1 MAIKDWYKL
10 TFQIES
16 DLEEIIIWQLNELG
30 IFSFSFEYLIKTENK
45 KEVNIWLPIDD
56 WGKTSRSGFEKIIS
70 KLLNI
75 NDPKNQF
82 FDWSIIKEEDWLT
95 SWKKYW
101 APALVGNHLLILPC
115 WINLNEKFKD
125 KQIIKIDPGAAF
137 GTGSHPSTYLCL
149 EKMENILFTD
159 KKVLD
164 IGSGSGILSVA
175 ARLLGAKEVCAVD
188 NDYLA
193 INSTNSNFQL
203 NFGNLKNL
211 NTYLGSFNEV
221 ILKNQLKQF
230 DFVLC
235 NILAEVIK
243 EMIPN
248 IYKCLRNNGEVIF
261 SGILNSQKDEIIQT
275 LIKNDLNLLDVST
288 RKDWACITAKK
299 PAIQPKYKFFLWILF
314 NTFYCVIF
322 YFKISHIVLIDVKN
336 VFDRY

>member
-1 MAIKDWYKL
+1 METKDWYKL
-10 TFQIES
+10 TFLIES
-16 DLEEIIIWQLNELG
+16 DSEEIIIWKLNELG
-30 IFSFSFEYLIKTENK
+30 IFSFSFEYLIKNENN
-45 KEVNIWLPIDD
+45 KEVNIWLPVDD
-56 WGKTSRSGFEKIIS
+56 WGDSSRCDFEKIIS

-75 NDPKNQF
+75 NAPENEF

-101 APALVGNHLLILPC
+101 APELVGNHLLILPC
-115 WINLNEKFKD
+115 WMNPNEKFKD
-125 KQIIKIDPGAAF
+125 KKIIKIDPGAAF

-149 EKMENILFTD
+149 EKMENILFSD
-159 KKVLD
+159 KKILD

-193 INSTNSNFQL
+193 INSTKSNFQL
-203 NFGNLKNL
+203 NFGDLNNLS
-211 NTYLGSFNEV
+211 TYLGSFNEV

-243 EMIPN
+243 GMIPN

-261 SGILNSQKDEIIQT
+261 SGILNSQKDEIIKI
-275 LIKNDLNLLDVST
+275 LIQNDLKLLDVST
-288 RKDWACITAKK
+288 RKDWACISAQKASDPT
-299 PAIQPKYKFFLWILF
+299 
-314 NTFYCVIF
+314 
-322 YFKISHIVLIDVKN
+322 
-336 VFDRY
+336 

>member
-1 MAIKDWYKL
+1 METKDWYKL
-10 TFQIES
+10 TFLIES
-16 DLEEIIIWQLNELG
+16 DSEEIIIWKLNELG
-30 IFSFSFEYLIKTENK
+30 IFSFSFEYLIKNENK

-56 WGKTSRSGFEKIIS
+56 WGESSRSDFEKIIIE
-70 KLLNI
+70 LLNI
-75 NDPKNQF
+75 NLPKNEF

-101 APALVGNHLLILPC
+101 APELVGNHFLILPC
-115 WINLNEKFKD
+115 WINLSEKFKD

-149 EKMENILFTD
+149 EKMENSLFSD
-159 KKVLD
+159 KKVID

-193 INSTNSNFQL
+193 INSTKSNFQL
-203 NFGNLKNL
+203 NFGNLNKL

-221 ILKNQLKQF
+221 ILKNQLEQF

-235 NILAEVIK
+235 NILADVIK
-243 EMIPN
+243 GMIPN

-261 SGILNSQKDEIIQT
+261 SGILNSQKDEIIKI
-275 LIKNDLNLLDVST
+275 LIQHDLKLLDVST
-288 RKDWACITAKK
+288 RKDWACISAQKASNPT
-299 PAIQPKYKFFLWILF
+299 
-314 NTFYCVIF
+314 
-322 YFKISHIVLIDVKN
+322 
-336 VFDRY
+336 

>member
-10 TFQIES
+10 TFLIES
-16 DLEEIIIWQLNELG
+16 DSEEIIIWKLNELG
-30 IFSFSFEYLIKTENK
+30 IFSFSFEYLMKTENK
-45 KEVNIWLPIDD
+45 KEVNIWLPINEWDES
-56 WGKTSRSGFEKIIS
+56 SRSDFEKIIC

-75 NDPKNQF
+75 NDSINKF
-82 FDWSIIKEEDWLT
+82 FDWSVIKEEDWLT

-101 APALVGNHLLILPC
+101 APELVGNHLLILPC
-115 WINLNEKFKD
+115 WMNLNEKFKD
-125 KQIIKIDPGAAF
+125 KKIIKIDPGAAF

-149 EKMENILFTD
+149 EKMENILFSD

-175 ARLLGAKEVCAVD
+175 AKLLGAEEVCAVD

-243 EMIPN
+243 EMIPT
-248 IYKCLRNNGEVIF
+248 IYKCLKNNGEVIF
-261 SGILNSQKDEIIQT
+261 SGILNSQKDEIIKI
-275 LIKNDLNLLDVST
+275 LIQNDLKLLDVST
-288 RKDWACITAKK
+288 RKDWACISAQKTSD
-299 PAIQPKYKFFLWILF
+299 PI
-314 NTFYCVIF
+314 
-322 YFKISHIVLIDVKN
+322 
-336 VFDRY
+336 

>member
-10 TFQIES
+10 TFLIES
-16 DLEEIIIWQLNELG
+16 DSEEMIIWKLNELG
-30 IFSFSFEYLIKTENK
+30 IFSFSLEYLIKNENK
-45 KEVNIWLPIDD
+45 KEVNIWLPVDD
-56 WGKTSRSGFEKIIS
+56 WGESSWCDFEKIIS

-75 NDPKNQF
+75 NAPKNQI

-101 APALVGNHLLILPC
+101 APELVGNHLLILPC
-115 WINLNEKFKD
+115 WMNLNEKFKD
-125 KQIIKIDPGAAF
+125 KKTIKIDPGAAF

-149 EKMENILFTD
+149 EKMENIFFSD
-159 KKVLD
+159 KKILD

-175 ARLLGAKEVCAVD
+175 ARLLGAKEVYAVD

-193 INSTNSNFQL
+193 INSTKSNFQL
-203 NFGNLKNL
+203 NFGDLNNL

-221 ILKNQLKQF
+221 ILKNQLTQF

-243 EMIPN
+243 GMIPN

-261 SGILNSQKDEIIQT
+261 SGILISQKDEIIKI
-275 LIKNDLNLLDVST
+275 LIQNDLKLLDVST
-288 RKDWACITAKK
+288 RKDWACISAQKTSD
-299 PAIQPKYKFFLWILF
+299 PI
-314 NTFYCVIF
+314 
-322 YFKISHIVLIDVKN
+322 
-336 VFDRY
+336 

>member
-10 TFQIES
+10 TFLIES
-16 DLEEIIIWQLNELG
+16 DSEEIIIWKLNELG
-30 IFSFSFEYLIKTENK
+30 IFSFSFEYLIKNENK
-45 KEVNIWLPIDD
+45 KKVNIWLPVRD
-56 WGKTSRSGFEKIIS
+56 WGESSRSGFEKIIS

-75 NDPKNQF
+75 KDSKNQF

-101 APALVGNHLLILPC
+101 APELVGDHFLILPC

-125 KQIIKIDPGAAF
+125 KKIIKIDPGAAF

-149 EKMENILFTD
+149 EKMENILFSD
-159 KKVLD
+159 KKTLD

-175 ARLLGAKEVCAVD
+175 ARLLGAKEVYAVD

-193 INSTNSNFQL
+193 INSTKSNFQL
-203 NFGNLKNL
+203 NFGDLNNL
-211 NTYLGSFNEV
+211 NTYLGSFNEA
-221 ILKNQLKQF
+221 ILKNQLTQF

-243 EMIPN
+243 GMIPN

-261 SGILNSQKDEIIQT
+261 SGILNSQKDEIIKI
-275 LIKNDLNLLDVST
+275 LIKNDLKLLDVTT
-288 RKDWACITAKK
+288 RKDWVCISAQKASYPT
-299 PAIQPKYKFFLWILF
+299 
-314 NTFYCVIF
+314 
-322 YFKISHIVLIDVKN
+322 
-336 VFDRY
+336 

>member
-1 MAIKDWYKL
+1 MAIKDWYKI

-16 DLEEIIIWQLNELG
+16 DLEDIIFWKLNELG
-30 IFSFSFEYLIKTENK
+30 IFSFSFEYLKKTENK
-45 KEVNIWLPIDD
+45 KEVNIWLPIDAWD
-56 WGKTSRSGFEKIIS
+56 KNSRSDFEKIIS
-70 KLLNI
+70 KILNI
-75 NDPKNQF
+75 NDSKNQF
-82 FDWSIIKEEDWLT
+82 FNWSIIEEEDWLT

-101 APALVGNHLLILPC
+101 APELVGNHFLILPC

-149 EKMENILFTD
+149 EKMENILFSD

-164 IGSGSGILSVA
+164 IGSGSGILSIA
-175 ARLLGAKEVCAVD
+175 AKLCGAKEVCAVD

-203 NFGNLKNL
+203 NFGNLNNL

-243 EMIPN
+243 GMIPN

-261 SGILNSQKDEIIQT
+261 SGILNSQKDEIIKI
-275 LIKNDLNLLDVST
+275 LIQNDLKLLDVST
-288 RKDWACITAKK
+288 RKDWACISAQK
-299 PAIQPKYKFFLWILF
+299 P
-314 NTFYCVIF
+314 
-322 YFKISHIVLIDVKN
+322 S
-336 VFDRY
+336 DRT

>member
-10 TFQIES
+10 TFLIES
-16 DLEEIIIWQLNELG
+16 DSEEMIIWKLNELG
-30 IFSFSFEYLIKTENK
+30 IFSFSFEYLIKNENK
-45 KEVNIWLPIDD
+45 KEVNIWLPVDD
-56 WGKTSRSGFEKIIS
+56 WGESSRCDFEKIIS

-75 NDPKNQF
+75 NAPKNQF

-101 APALVGNHLLILPC
+101 APELVGNHLLILPC
-115 WINLNEKFKD
+115 WMNLNEKFKD
-125 KQIIKIDPGAAF
+125 KKIIKIDPGAAF

-149 EKMENILFTD
+149 EKMENIFFSD
-159 KKVLD
+159 KKILD

-175 ARLLGAKEVCAVD
+175 ARLLGAKEVYAVD

-193 INSTNSNFQL
+193 INSTKSNFQL
-203 NFGNLKNL
+203 NFGDLNNL

-221 ILKNQLKQF
+221 ILKNQLTQF

-261 SGILNSQKDEIIQT
+261 SGILNSQKDEIIKI
-275 LIKNDLNLLDVST
+275 LIKNDLKLLDVTT
-288 RKDWACITAKK
+288 RKDWACISAQKASNPT
-299 PAIQPKYKFFLWILF
+299 
-314 NTFYCVIF
+314 
-322 YFKISHIVLIDVKN
+322 
-336 VFDRY
+336 

>member
-1 MAIKDWYKL
+1 MAIKDWYKI

-16 DLEEIIIWQLNELG
+16 DLEDIIFWKLNELG
-30 IFSFSFEYLIKTENK
+30 IFSFSFEYLKKTENK
-45 KEVNIWLPIDD
+45 KEVNIWLPIDEWD
-56 WGKTSRSGFEKIIS
+56 KNSRNDFEKIIS
-70 KLLNI
+70 RILNI
-75 NDPKNQF
+75 NDSKNQF
-82 FDWSIIKEEDWLT
+82 FNWSIIKEEDWLT

-101 APALVGNHLLILPC
+101 APELVGNHFLILPC

-149 EKMENILFTD
+149 EKMENILFSD

-164 IGSGSGILSVA
+164 IGSGSGILSIA
-175 ARLLGAKEVCAVD
+175 ARLRGAKEVCAVD

-203 NFGNLKNL
+203 NFGNLNNL

-235 NILAEVIK
+235 NILSEVIK
-243 EMIPN
+243 GMIPN

-261 SGILNSQKDEIIQT
+261 SGILNSQKDEIIKI
-275 LIKNDLNLLDVST
+275 LIQNNLKLLDVSS
-288 RKDWACITAKK
+288 RKNWACISAQKASK
-299 PAIQPKYKFFLWILF
+299 LP
-314 NTFYCVIF
+314 
-322 YFKISHIVLIDVKN
+322 
-336 VFDRY
+336 

>member
-1 MAIKDWYKL
+1 METKDWYKL
-10 TFQIES
+10 TFLIES
-16 DLEEIIIWQLNELG
+16 DSEEIIIWKLNELG
-30 IFSFSFEYLIKTENK
+30 IVSFSFEYLIKNENK

-56 WGKTSRSGFEKIIS
+56 WDESSRSGFEKIIS

-75 NDPKNQF
+75 NPPKNKF

-101 APALVGNHLLILPC
+101 APELVGNHFLILPC
-115 WINLNEKFKD
+115 WINLNKKFKD

-149 EKMENILFTD
+149 EKMENISFSD

-175 ARLLGAKEVCAVD
+175 ARLLGAKEVYAVD

-193 INSTNSNFQL
+193 INSTKSNFQL
-203 NFGNLKNL
+203 NFGNLNNL

-221 ILKNQLKQF
+221 ILKNQLEQF

-243 EMIPN
+243 GMIPN
-248 IYKCLRNNGEVIF
+248 IYNCLRNNGEVIF
-261 SGILNSQKDEIIQT
+261 SGILNSQKDEIIKI
-275 LIKNDLNLLDVST
+275 LIKNDLKLLDVTT
-288 RKDWACITAKK
+288 RKDWACISAQKASNPT
-299 PAIQPKYKFFLWILF
+299 
-314 NTFYCVIF
+314 
-322 YFKISHIVLIDVKN
+322 
-336 VFDRY
+336 

>member
-1 MAIKDWYKL
+1 MVTKDWYKL
-10 TFQIES
+10 TFLIES
-16 DLEEIIIWQLNELG
+16 DSEEIIIWKLNKLG
-30 IFSFSFEYLIKTENK
+30 IFSFSFEYLIKNENK

-56 WGKTSRSGFEKIIS
+56 WSESSRSGFEKIIG

-75 NDPKNQF
+75 NAPDNQF

-101 APALVGNHLLILPC
+101 APELVGNHFLILPC

-149 EKMENILFTD
+149 EKMESILFSD

-193 INSTNSNFQL
+193 INSTKSNFQL

-211 NTYLGSFNEV
+211 STYLGPFNEV
-221 ILKNQLKQF
+221 ILENQLKQF

-248 IYKCLRNNGEVIF
+248 IYKCLKNNGEVIF
-261 SGILNSQKDEIIQT
+261 SGILNSQKDEIIKI
-275 LIKNDLNLLDVST
+275 LIQHNLKLLDVST
-288 RKDWACITAKK
+288 RKDWACISAQKASNPT
-299 PAIQPKYKFFLWILF
+299 
-314 NTFYCVIF
+314 
-322 YFKISHIVLIDVKN
+322 
-336 VFDRY
+336 

>member
-16 DLEEIIIWQLNELG
+16 DSEEIIIWKLNELG
-30 IFSFSFEYLIKTENK
+30 IFSFSFEYLIKTKNK
-45 KEVNIWLPIDD
+45 KEVNIWLPINEWDENSKSD
-56 WGKTSRSGFEKIIS
+56 LEKIIS
-70 KLLNI
+70 TLLNI
-75 NDPKNQF
+75 NELQNKF
-82 FDWSIIKEEDWLT
+82 FDWSIIKEENWLT

-101 APALVGNHLLILPC
+101 SPELVGNHFLILPC

-149 EKMENILFTD
+149 EKMENILFSD

-164 IGSGSGILSVA
+164 IGSGSGILSIA

-193 INSTNSNFQL
+193 INSTISNFQI
-203 NFGNLKNL
+203 NFGNLNNL

-221 ILKNQLKQF
+221 IYKNKLIKF

-248 IYKCLRNNGEVIF
+248 IYNCLRDNGEVIF
-261 SGILNSQKDEIIQT
+261 SGILNSQKDEIIKI
-275 LIKNDLNLLDVST
+275 LIQNDLKLLDVST
-288 RKDWACITAKK
+288 RKDWACISAQKVSNL
-299 PAIQPKYKFFLWILF
+299 A
-314 NTFYCVIF
+314 
-322 YFKISHIVLIDVKN
+322 
-336 VFDRY
+336 

>member
-1 MAIKDWYKL
+1 MAIKDWYKV
-10 TFQIES
+10 TFLIES
-16 DLEEIIIWQLNELG
+16 DSEDIIIWKLNELG
-30 IFSFSFEYLIKTENK
+30 IFSFSFEYLIKNENK

-56 WGKTSRSGFEKIIS
+56 WGESTRSGFEKIIS
-70 KLLNI
+70 KILSI
-75 NDPKNQF
+75 NDPPNQF
-82 FDWSIIKEEDWLT
+82 FEWSIIKEEDWLT

-101 APALVGNHLLILPC
+101 TPELVGNNFLILPC
-115 WINLNEKFKD
+115 WINLDKKFKN
-125 KQIIKIDPGAAF
+125 KKIIKIDPGAAF

-149 EKMENILFTD
+149 KKMENSLFSD

-193 INSTNSNFQL
+193 INSTNSNFEL

-221 ILKNQLKQF
+221 FLKKQLKKF

-248 IYKCLRNNGEVIF
+248 IYNCLKDNGEVIF
-261 SGILNSQKDEIIQT
+261 SGILNSQKDEIIKI
-275 LIKNDLNLLDVST
+275 LIQNDLKLSDVST
-288 RKDWACITAKK
+288 RKDWACISAQKASDPT
-299 PAIQPKYKFFLWILF
+299 
-314 NTFYCVIF
+314 
-322 YFKISHIVLIDVKN
+322 
-336 VFDRY
+336 

>member
-1 MAIKDWYKL
+1 METKDWYKL
-10 TFQIES
+10 TFLIES
-16 DLEEIIIWQLNELG
+16 DSEEIIIWKLNELG
-30 IFSFSFEYLIKTENK
+30 ILSFSFEYLYKNENK

-56 WGKTSRSGFEKIIS
+56 WGESSRSGFEKIIS

-75 NDPKNQF
+75 NPPKNKF
-82 FDWSIIKEEDWLT
+82 FDWIIIKEEDWLT

-101 APALVGNHLLILPC
+101 APELVGNHLLILPC
-115 WINLNEKFKD
+115 WMNLNEKFKD
-125 KQIIKIDPGAAF
+125 KKIIKIDPGAAF

-149 EKMENILFTD
+149 EKMENIFFSD
-159 KKVLD
+159 KKILD

-175 ARLLGAKEVCAVD
+175 AILLGAREVCAVD

-221 ILKNQLKQF
+221 ILKNQFKQF
-230 DFVLC
+230 DVVLC

-248 IYKCLRNNGEVIF
+248 IYKCLSNNGEVIF
-261 SGILNSQKDEIIQT
+261 SGILNSQKDEIIKI
-275 LIKNDLNLLDVST
+275 LIQNDLKLMDVST
-288 RKDWACITAKK
+288 RKDWACISAQKTSD
-299 PAIQPKYKFFLWILF
+299 P
-314 NTFYCVIF
+314 T
-322 YFKISHIVLIDVKN
+322 
-336 VFDRY
+336 

>member
-1 MAIKDWYKL
+1 METKDWYKL
-10 TFQIES
+10 TFLIES
-16 DLEEIIIWQLNELG
+16 DSEEIIIWKLNELG
-30 IFSFSFEYLIKTENK
+30 IFSFSFEYLIKNENK
-45 KEVNIWLPIDD
+45 KEVNIWLPIND
-56 WGKTSRSGFEKIIS
+56 WDESSISGFEKIIC

-75 NDPKNQF
+75 NAPKKLF
-82 FDWSIIKEEDWLT
+82 FNWSILKEENWLT

-101 APALVGNHLLILPC
+101 APELVGNHFLILPC
-115 WINLNEKFKD
+115 WIKLNEKFKD

-149 EKMENILFTD
+149 EKMENIAFSER
-159 KKVLD
+159 KVLD
-164 IGSGSGILSVA
+164 IGSGSGILSIA
-175 ARLLGAKEVCAVD
+175 ARLLGAKDVCAVD

-230 DFVLC
+230 DVVLC

-248 IYKCLRNNGEVIF
+248 IHKCLGNNGEVIF
-261 SGILNSQKDEIIQT
+261 SGILNSQKDEIIKI
-275 LIKNDLNLLDVST
+275 LIQNDLKLMDVST
-288 RKDWACITAKK
+288 RKDWACISAQKTSDSA
-299 PAIQPKYKFFLWILF
+299 
-314 NTFYCVIF
+314 
-322 YFKISHIVLIDVKN
+322 
-336 VFDRY
+336 

>member
-1 MAIKDWYKL
+1 METKDWYKL
-10 TFQIES
+10 TFLIES
-16 DLEEIIIWQLNELG
+16 DSEEIIIWKLNELG
-30 IFSFSFEYLIKTENK
+30 IFSFSFEYLIKNENK

-56 WGKTSRSGFEKIIS
+56 WDESSRSGFEKIIS

-75 NDPKNQF
+75 NPPKNEF
-82 FDWSIIKEEDWLT
+82 FEWSIIKEEDWLT

-101 APALVGNHLLILPC
+101 APELVGNHFLILPC
-115 WINLNEKFKD
+115 WINLNKKFKD

-149 EKMENILFTD
+149 EKMENILFSD

-193 INSTNSNFQL
+193 INSTKSNFQL
-203 NFGNLKNL
+203 NFGNLNKL

-221 ILKNQLKQF
+221 ILKNQLEQF

-243 EMIPN
+243 GMIPN

-261 SGILNSQKDEIIQT
+261 SGILNSQKDEIIKI
-275 LIKNDLNLLDVST
+275 LIHHDLKLLDVST
-288 RKDWACITAKK
+288 RKDWACISAQKASNPT
-299 PAIQPKYKFFLWILF
+299 
-314 NTFYCVIF
+314 
-322 YFKISHIVLIDVKN
+322 
-336 VFDRY
+336 

>member
-1 MAIKDWYKL
+1 MGIKDWYKL
-10 TFQIES
+10 TFLIES
-16 DLEEIIIWQLNELG
+16 DLEDIIIWKLNELG
-30 IFSFSFEYLIKTENK
+30 ISSFSFEYLEKTENT
-45 KEVNIWLPIDD
+45 KEVNIWLPINEWDKD
-56 WGKTSRSGFEKIIS
+56 SRIDFEKIIS

-75 NDPKNQF
+75 YDSKNQF
-82 FDWSIIKEEDWLT
+82 FNWSIIKEEDWLT

-101 APALVGNHLLILPC
+101 APELVGSHFLILPC
-115 WINLNEKFKD
+115 WINLHEKFKH

-149 EKMENILFTD
+149 EKMEKILFSN

-164 IGSGSGILSVA
+164 IGSGSGILSIA
-175 ARLLGAKEVCAVD
+175 ARLLGAKEICAVD

-193 INSTNSNFQL
+193 INSTKSNFQL

-211 NTYLGSFNEV
+211 NTYLGAFNEV

-261 SGILNSQKDEIIQT
+261 SGILNSQKDEIIKL
-275 LIKNDLNLLDVST
+275 LIHNNLKLLGVSI
-288 RKDWACITAKK
+288 RKDWACISAQKVSDQ
-299 PAIQPKYKFFLWILF
+299 A
-314 NTFYCVIF
+314 
-322 YFKISHIVLIDVKN
+322 
-336 VFDRY
+336 

>member
-10 TFQIES
+10 TFLIES
-16 DLEEIIIWQLNELG
+16 DSEEIIIWKLNELG
-30 IFSFSFEYLIKTENK
+30 IFSFSFEYLIKNENK
-45 KEVNIWLPIDD
+45 KEVNIWLPVDD
-56 WGKTSRSGFEKIIS
+56 WGESSRCDFEKIIS

-75 NDPKNQF
+75 NAPKNQF

-101 APALVGNHLLILPC
+101 APELVGNHFLILPC

-149 EKMENILFTD
+149 EKMENIFFSD
-159 KKVLD
+159 KNILD

-175 ARLLGAKEVCAVD
+175 ARLLGAKEVYAVD

-193 INSTNSNFQL
+193 INSTKSNFQL
-203 NFGNLKNL
+203 NFGDLNNL

-221 ILKNQLKQF
+221 ILKNQLTQF

-261 SGILNSQKDEIIQT
+261 SGILNSQKDEIIKI
-275 LIKNDLNLLDVST
+275 LIQNDLKLLDVST
-288 RKDWACITAKK
+288 RKDWACISAQKASNPT
-299 PAIQPKYKFFLWILF
+299 
-314 NTFYCVIF
+314 
-322 YFKISHIVLIDVKN
+322 
-336 VFDRY
+336 